1 MKKNSDDSW
10 SNHEGVPSKVGQY
23 KVVLT
28 YNNLVAEK
36 VYAIAEAPIEIPN
49 TIDNIGS
56 LILMLISSIIG
67 LGVVIGVSLKAR
79 KSM

>member
-1 MKKNSDDSW
+1 MKKNSDGTW
-10 SNHEGVPSKVGQY
+10 SNHEGVPTRIGQY

-36 VYAIAEAPIEIPN
+36 IYAIAEGPIEIPN
-49 TIDNIGS
+49 TFDKIGNMICM
-56 LILMLISSIIG
+56 LILGLFG